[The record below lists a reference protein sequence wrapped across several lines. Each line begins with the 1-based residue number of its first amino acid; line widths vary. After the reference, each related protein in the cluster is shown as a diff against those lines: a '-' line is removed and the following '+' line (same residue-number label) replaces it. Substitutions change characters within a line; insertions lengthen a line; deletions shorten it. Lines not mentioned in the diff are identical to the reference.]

1 MLSPTQPP
9 HILCLSVCQHPLCNI
24 PHTYLYLPGLKLQ
37 PLLLVM
43 PLSPRLK
50 SPKMSLFQCY
60 HLCSAIIASRKIKGT
75 SQSLFYIPQWQ
86 CFFRSIS
93 FHSSY
98 LHSSLTSLSVFPLPA
113 QRPFLCLLWPLGE
126 ELSWLKRGAWCEDI
140 RSAYGPANLMSNT
153 GDAFVHVWASHC
165 TSWQDNDCWLA
176 SKLTSPLAWSA
187 CTRHISF
194 CDWVLIYKDFHSLP
208 CSNYLSIKIS

>member
-1 MLSPTQPP
+1 M
-9 HILCLSVCQHPLCNI
+9 
-24 PHTYLYLPGLKLQ
+24 
-37 PLLLVM
+37 
-43 PLSPRLK
+43 
-50 SPKMSLFQCY
+50 
-60 HLCSAIIASRKIKGT
+60 
-75 SQSLFYIPQWQ
+75 
-86 CFFRSIS
+86 
-93 FHSSY
+93 
-98 LHSSLTSLSVFPLPA
+98 FPLPA

-140 RSAYGPANLMSNT
+140 RSAYGPANQMSNT

-208 CSNYLSIKIS
+208 CSNYLSIKNLLISIFLFYTLSPSSLKYIKTSGQNLFLQTTAKTNLTADALWIFSLSLFQISIFFILASTHPIPTQHTESRS